1 MGLAWWLRVVS
12 GSLCFIC
19 STAVLAQAPPAKPL
33 PSNAAELDT
42 LLSQR
47 DYARL
52 SQIFRDANKFE
63 EIVLNMNWQQ
73 TRLFSGGTAFLT
85 FPYIANLDLVSTSL
99 GEVRGAEMKK
109 TAAMV
114 FLYAY
119 ELILID
125 GQRCKDVSAPEHR
138 RDQLL
143 TGFPNVR
150 KSIPTLSDE
159 DMDTTLKTAIKI
171 EGLTAPRRGD
181 DDFLCRGGLAEM
193 QAALTKY
200 GNDATR
206 EVPTPPGGIG
216 KTMLVKNDP
225 DFKPEFLGKEVWSP
239 KQAELRAEMPDIL
252 NNLVS
257 GVGKK

>member
-99 GEVRGAEMKK
+99 GDVRGAEMMK
-109 TAAMV
+109 TAATPKPKTIAVKPAMSSALNLLNQSQKSLGTDRMIFV
-114 FLYAY
+114 LPLSANSAAY
-119 ELILID
+119 NHL
-125 GQRCKDVSAPEHR
+125 
-138 RDQLL
+138 
-143 TGFPNVR
+143 
-150 KSIPTLSDE
+150 
-159 DMDTTLKTAIKI
+159 
-171 EGLTAPRRGD
+171 
-181 DDFLCRGGLAEM
+181 
-193 QAALTKY
+193 
-200 GNDATR
+200 
-206 EVPTPPGGIG
+206 
-216 KTMLVKNDP
+216 
-225 DFKPEFLGKEVWSP
+225 
-239 KQAELRAEMPDIL
+239 
-252 NNLVS
+252 
-257 GVGKK
+257 